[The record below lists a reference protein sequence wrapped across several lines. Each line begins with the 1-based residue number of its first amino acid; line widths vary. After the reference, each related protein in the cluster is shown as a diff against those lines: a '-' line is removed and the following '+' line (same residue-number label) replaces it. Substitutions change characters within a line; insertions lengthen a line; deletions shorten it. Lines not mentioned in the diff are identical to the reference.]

1 MILIVDDDKIIL
13 RTLSLTLQREGYETA
28 LAENPEQALDFVR
41 HDVPELVIMDMN
53 FTGGTS
59 GREGL
64 ELLRK
69 MRIFVPDTPI
79 MLISAWGTIPIAVEG
94 MKLGAFDF
102 ITKPWHPELLKQR
115 IANALAVNRKD
126 ETEQKISDFNR
137 TGIIG
142 ESPAMTALIANLRR
156 ISPTDVSVLI
166 TGENGTGKEL
176 IAKAIHD
183 NSKRAAKPFVAVNL
197 GGLPLSLFESEMF
210 GHVKG
215 AFTGAVADRKGR
227 FEAADGGTIFL
238 DEIGELDLTCQ
249 VKMLRVLQEHTFE
262 RLGDIKPRRVDMR
275 VISATNADLT
285 TMLSNRT
292 FREDLFYRINTVSIH
307 VPSLR
312 ERRSDIPLLVKHF
325 ARQLNPENEAEFSAD
340 AMQYLSQLPYPGNVR
355 QLKGLV
361 ERAVILSGKRII
373 DRNDVEDAEKLS
385 IAHAVD
391 PRTSASGRSLDEIER
406 MAISEALER
415 NAGNLSAAA
424 ADLGITRQTLY
435 RRMEKHDLSK

>member
-28 LAENPEQALDFVR
+28 TAENPEQALDFVR
-41 HDVPELVIMDMN
+41 HTEPDLVIMDMN

-59 GREGL
+59 GKEGL

-79 MLISAWGTIPIAVEG
+79 MLMSAWGTIPIAVEG

-115 IANALAVNRKD
+115 IANALAVNSK
-126 ETEQKISDFNR
+126 EEVGQKLSDFNR

-142 ESPAMTALIANLRR
+142 ESPAMTTLIDNLRR
-156 ISPTDVSVLI
+156 IAPTDVSVLI

-183 NSKRAAKPFVAVNL
+183 NSKRAGKPFVAVNL

-210 GHVKG
+210 GHIKG

-249 VKMLRVLQEHTFE
+249 VKMLRVLQEHTLE
-262 RLGDIKPRRVDMR
+262 RLGDSKPRRVDMR

-285 TMLSNRT
+285 TMLSNHT
-292 FREDLFYRINTVSIH
+292 FREDLFYRINTVTIH

-312 ERRSDIPLLVKHF
+312 ERRSDIPMLVNYF
-325 ARQLNPENEAEFSAD
+325 ARQLNPENSPEFSAD
-340 AMQYLSQLPYPGNVR
+340 AIQYLTQLPYPGNVR

-361 ERAVILSGKRII
+361 ERAVILSGKRLI
-373 DRNDVEDAEKLS
+373 DRIDVEDAEKLS
-385 IAHAVD
+385 VAHAID
-391 PRTSASGRSLDEIER
+391 AGASTSGRSLEEIER
-406 MAISEALER
+406 LAITEAIER
-415 NAGNLSAAA
+415 NAGNLSATA

-435 RRMEKHDLSK
+435 RRMEKYGLK